1 MDQDEKDVGATVAE
15 TTVPLSTKS
24 SDEVA
29 NKEPVKPVVSSE
41 NENNSKTDES
51 AAPSQNETST
61 NGTNGLANNHDV
73 AKNTEGN
80 VDDITDAMMENLQ
93 ENFNQDVDSM
103 VSLMESAEDFMFESE
118 DKQLNIKAAIEANK
132 LKKEQESKSVI
143 NSDKSEAYSLLAQG
157 KRNLFV
163 KDYESAVTT
172 LGEACQK
179 LNAIYGDFAV
189 ELADAYMTYGNALL
203 ELWRVEEAD
212 RKNNDTELAETG
224 EDGQEENDDE
234 QGDGDNAEEK
244 DADESENKSDE
255 NKETEEG
262 AEDKD
267 DEENEGEKNE
277 DGEEDIENEDDN
289 LQIAWEVVEL
299 AKQIYDRHN
308 DNVNLAKSYLK
319 LGEISI
325 ASANYELAIDDLNR
339 SLEIQKNISPVDTRL
354 KANTHFNLYT
364 AYSASHN
371 YDKSAEQLD
380 TAKSVFESQVHD
392 LNQKLKTIDKSN
404 ASEKTKIMK
413 EISDTEEVIKDMDSR
428 LLENNKHKREF
439 MTALFEAIKNKTPEE
454 SSQAGSSNNLQSGSS
469 SNNLLGGASSNNLL
483 GGASSNNL
491 LGGASSSNVPVNN
504 ISHLIH
510 KKPKQKVEPAA
521 DKNSSEAKQ
530 NTVTLNGE
538 SSTKDETVPSSVS
551 ESPAD
556 ATNTS
561 DEKNHD
567 QAVNERKR
575 KLSESCDS
583 SPKKVCL
590 KSK

>member
-1 MDQDEKDVGATVAE
+1 MDQDEKDVGETVSE
-15 TTVPLSTKS
+15 TTVPLSAKS
-24 SDEVA
+24 SDEVS

-51 AAPSQNETST
+51 AAAPSQNETST
-61 NGTNGLANNHDV
+61 NGTNGSENNHDV
-73 AKNTEGN
+73 AKNTAGN

-93 ENFNQDVDSM
+93 DNFNQDVDSM

-212 RKNNDTELAETG
+212 KKNNDTELAETAG
-224 EDGQEENDDE
+224 EDGQEENDDDDE
-234 QGDGDNAEEK
+234 QGDGDNP
-244 DADESENKSDE
+244 DESE

-267 DEENEGEKNE
+267 DEENEAEKNE

-299 AKQIYDRHN
+299 AKQIYERHN

-354 KANTHFNLYT
+354 KANTHFNLYA

-392 LNQKLKTIDKSN
+392 LSQKLKTIDKSN
-404 ASEKTKIMK
+404 ASENTKIAK

-428 LLENNKHKREF
+428 ILENNKHKREF
-439 MTALFEAIKNKTPEE
+439 MTALFEAIKNKTPEG
-454 SSQAGSSNNLQSGSS
+454 SSQAGSSNNLQNGSS
-469 SNNLLGGASSNNLL
+469 SNNLLV
-483 GGASSNNL
+483 GASSNNL

-530 NTVTLNGE
+530 NTVILNGE

-556 ATNTS
+556 ATKTS
-561 DEKNHD
+561 DEKNDD

-590 KSK
+590 KSE